1 MISTNIIK
9 LSRKEQIGNIDI
21 ITYFLKMTKV
31 SKKINYKKFENK
43 LQQLYPTLSS
53 KEVEN
58 IIKQLFSFWWEMIEN
73 IDKLKK

>member
-1 MISTNIIK
+1 
-9 LSRKEQIGNIDI
+9 
-21 ITYFLKMTKV
+21 MTKV

-58 IIKQLFSFWWEMIEN
+58 IIKQLFSFW
-73 IDKLKK
+73 